1 MAETEGRGQR
11 EDMTRRQERLAMVR
25 ATAAFY
31 GTVEDETGVRERL
44 LQDFGDAELVTEA
57 LG

>member
-31 GTVEDETGVRERL
+31 AGVEDAAGVREML
-44 LQDFGDAELVTEA
+44 LVDFGDADLVTEA